1 MCSWIVQDLYVDRK
15 ASFSL
20 SYFYCWVWYH
30 ILIYIF
36 KFCFCF
42 SCPFFYSL
50 VNAFLNISM
59 LWNLC
64 WFLIIHL
71 LSVLNVSI
79 VTFRLKNKKKNVN
92 SIWLKIQD
100 DFEIIYRNLVSCKST
115 CRCILDMIYSL
126 IYDLQVFIYECGV
139 KV

>member
-1 MCSWIVQDLYVDRK
+1 MVLDLCVDSK

-50 VNAFLNISM
+50 VNAFLNNSM

-64 WFLIIHL
+64 RFLIIHL
-71 LSVLNVSI
+71 LSMLNVSI
-79 VTFRLKNKKKNVN
+79 VTFRLKNKKKMWIQFDWRFRMILRLYIEIWWAVSQLVGVYLIWFILLFTIFKFSYMNVE
-92 SIWLKIQD
+92 WRYK
-100 DFEIIYRNLVSCKST
+100 
-115 CRCILDMIYSL
+115 
-126 IYDLQVFIYECGV
+126 
-139 KV
+139 